1 MRDYVLY
8 LLARLA
14 VLVIVVALTIWIFG
28 FNLIAMIAA
37 ILISAFLSYLMLAG
51 LRMRATDGL
60 IERNKNRK
68 ARAPKVKKVKK
79 DSDEAIEDA
88 QVDGSQE

>member
-8 LLARLA
+8 LLARLG

-28 FNLIAMIAA
+28 FNLISMISA
-37 ILISAFLSYLMLAG
+37 ILISACVSYLVLAG
-51 LRMRATDGL
+51 LRTRATNGL

-68 ARAPKVKKVKK
+68 ARTPKSKKIKK

-88 QVDGSQE
+88 QVDGSQG